1 MSYRDPWKKTRR
13 GRKPKGIGER
23 FAAMAW
29 FSAVFNESGAKNVG
43 ELARILFP
51 PGKPGHASN
60 IVYKY
65 RAGLATPEK
74 NHRRFCKGGMA
85 AWLWLQYPL
94 WTYLDERE
102 YPIGEVSRIPIN
114 FPEDVVQQI
123 VGDYYEE
130 GNAFIASRT
139 PEGWFERFDYLRQL
153 ASLDAFTGVVVLLRQ
168 LKAGYLDSTDIY
180 RYGCF
185 VLLDMWRTVYG
196 HEVLGRFATN
206 LYRWLTHLFCH
217 SYVVTDSLGKNGIP
231 VRAMEATRETAARQ
245 EISGWSP
252 EKATIH
258 AKWLELAID
267 PSRKWKRQSGDIQLG
282 DDWDIPFDE

>member
-1 MSYRDPWKKTRR
+1 MSTHSPWTKTRR
-13 GRKPKGIGER
+13 GRKSKGVGER

-29 FSAVFNESGAKNVG
+29 FSAVLNESSAKNVG
-43 ELARILFP
+43 ELSRALFP

-60 IVYKY
+60 IAYKY

-74 NHRRFCKGGMA
+74 NIRRICKGGLT
-85 AWLWLQYPL
+85 AWRWLQYPL
-94 WTYLDERE
+94 WSYLDERE
-102 YPIGEVSRIPIN
+102 YSIGEVSRVPIN
-114 FPEDVVQQI
+114 FPRDVVQQI

-139 PEGWFERFDYLRQL
+139 QDDWFERFDYLRQL

-168 LKAGYLDSTDIY
+168 LQAGHLGDTDIN

>member
-1 MSYRDPWKKTRR
+1 MSTHSTWTKTRR
-13 GRKPKGIGER
+13 GRKSKGIGER

-29 FSAVFNESGAKNVG
+29 FSAVLNESGAKNAG
-43 ELARILFP
+43 DLAKTLFP

-74 NHRRFCKGGMA
+74 NERRFRKCGA
-85 AWLWLQYPL
+85 TAWVWLQYPL
-94 WTYLDERE
+94 WRYLNERE
-102 YPIGEVSRIPIN
+102 YSIGEVSRVPIN
-114 FPEDVVQQI
+114 FQRDVVQQI

-130 GNAFIASRT
+130 GDAFIASRT

-168 LKAGYLDSTDIY
+168 LQAGHLVSTDIY

-196 HEVLGRFATN
+196 HAVLGRFATN

-217 SYVVTDSLGKNGIP
+217 FDVVTDSLGKNEIP
-231 VRAMEATRETAARQ
+231 IRVLEADRETAARH
-245 EISGWSP
+245 EIFGWSP
-252 EKATIH
+252 EKATIP
-258 AKWLELAID
+258 AEWLERAID
-267 PSRKWKRQSGDIQLG
+267 PNRRWKRQSRGVLHG
-282 DDWDIPFDE
+282 DDWDIPFDV

>member
-29 FSAVFNESGAKNVG
+29 FSAVLNESGAKNAG
-43 ELARILFP
+43 ELARTLFP

-74 NHRRFCKGGMA
+74 NERRFRKGGVT

-94 WTYLDERE
+94 WGYLDERE
-102 YPIGEVSRIPIN
+102 YSIGEVSQVLIN
-114 FPEDVVQQI
+114 FPGDVVQQV

-130 GNAFIASRT
+130 GEAFVASRSL
-139 PEGWFERFDYLRQL
+139 ESWLERFDYLRQL
-153 ASLDAFTGVVVLLRQ
+153 ASMDAFTGVIVLLRQ
-168 LKAGYLDSTDIY
+168 LQAGHLVSTDIY

-196 HEVLGRFATN
+196 HDVLGRFATN
-206 LYRWLTHLFCH
+206 FYRWLTHLFCPL
-217 SYVVTDSLGKNGIP
+217 YVVTDSLGKNEIP
-231 VRAMEATRETAARQ
+231 VRVMEEDREMDARR

-252 EKATIH
+252 EKATIP
-258 AKWLELAID
+258 AEWLERAID
-267 PSRKWKRQSGDIQLG
+267 PNRKWKRKSEVIPQG
-282 DDWDIPFDE
+282 DDWDIPFDD